1 MEEQISQPVLEKEI
15 ETLQP
20 VLPSPTTKPSYLI
33 PVLLSS
39 LATAALLIA
48 GYFIFG
54 SIKTSSSISQASPSP
69 SPVLDQSPSPST
81 TTLDQA
87 SWNAYSNSVHNVSF
101 KYPLGWQLTK
111 EDDIAKYN
119 ASIKLTKDQATIH
132 MIFGVD
138 GIGGS
143 GMDYEGSPFILDG
156 NKVFKYKA
164 HNTYDNSES
173 VGITDSL
180 KESLGVL
187 MLSKKTYIINLKYP
201 AKYIESGESKNL
213 EKTFDE
219 ILSTFKFTDLKTAA
233 TSLIHYVLKDK
244 SSSLDYPSNWEIT
257 DGTKQE
263 DLYQDGKLQWAQSIS
278 LSYQGYKL
286 TSDNPLAWGP
296 GVCIFPDSSD
306 YSKDQV
312 YGEKYPTYVEFSNQ
326 NGIYRRVKVVGGENI
341 KEQRWG
347 ICTKESSGGY
357 GGVSGFGR
365 SEYITPLQYDEKILS
380 TMDKILMSIT
390 KKKDL

>member
-87 SWNAYSNSVHNVSF
+87 SWNTYSNSVHNVSF

-173 VGITDSL
+173 VGITNSL

-187 MLSKKTYIINLKYP
+187 LLNKKTYIINIKYP
-201 AKYIESGESKNL
+201 GKYIDSGESINL
-213 EKTFDE
+213 EKTFDQ
-219 ILSTFKFTDLKTAA
+219 ILSTFKFNDETNSKVIKKTGY
-233 TSLIHYVLKDK
+233 IREI
-244 SSSLDYPSNWEIT
+244 SSSNNAYFVALDEVKIISDSTKPNGYREDDPLSETIELSAIPNQTNIEINIISNI
-257 DGTKQE
+257 DGT
-263 DLYQDGKLQWAQSIS
+263 L
-278 LSYQGYKL
+278 
-286 TSDNPLAWGP
+286 NMP
-296 GVCIFPDSSD
+296 
-306 YSKDQV
+306 
-312 YGEKYPTYVEFSNQ
+312 
-326 NGIYRRVKVVGGENI
+326 
-341 KEQRWG
+341 
-347 ICTKESSGGY
+347 
-357 GGVSGFGR
+357 GR
-365 SEYITPLQYDEKILS
+365 SASFAELLELISALNSKKIGPLFDIEIQDNF
-380 TMDKILMSIT
+380 IT
-390 KKKDL
+390 KISEHYLP